1 MAANLM
7 AGSPF
12 SREKLLEITTVIE
25 GHPDNLAPALL
36 GGLTAS
42 MMDGEKVYSVSYQP
56 HAQLRFVALS
66 PNFELSTHEARSVL
80 PKSVPYGDAVRNGGY
95 LAVLL
100 RALEQGDE
108 ELIAAALRDHLHQPY
123 RRKLIHEY
131 DAVEK
136 LANKNGCYAVCV
148 SGAGPTILCITRDPS
163 FSEKMRADVEAL
175 HHGWQVRDLTVDYQG
190 VISLYE

>member
-1 MAANLM
+1 MNL
-7 AGSPF
+7 SF
-12 SREKLLEITTVIE
+12 STR
-25 GHPDNLAPALL
+25 GWGD
-36 GGLTAS
+36 
-42 MMDGEKVYSVSYQP
+42 
-56 HAQLRFVALS
+56 LS
-66 PNFELSTHEARSVL
+66 W
-80 PKSVPYGDAVRNGGY
+80 
-95 LAVLL
+95 
-100 RALEQGDE
+100 E

-190 VISLYE
+190 VIKLYE